1 MKGVIYCYHCVP
13 TGKKYIG
20 QTIDE
25 KTRKKKHKFDSK
37 NQDLKFYRAVRKYG
51 WKNFIYGVI
60 NEFDENI
67 LNEKEIFYIEKYDSF
82 ENGYNSTLGGEG
94 RRGYKLSQE
103 TKELISK
110 LQKGKPKNHG
120 KSVSAGLTGRKLSK
134 EHNEKIQKVLKENK
148 LGIFSMSHEELS
160 LAGKK
165 GGKIG
170 GIVGAKKQHK
180 QKWKCLVTGHISSP
194 CGLSSYQKAR
204 GIDKSMRVRI
214 E

>member
-25 KTRKKKHKFDSK
+25 KTRKKKHISDSK
-37 NQDLKFYRAVRKYG
+37 TQDLKFYRAVRKHG
-51 WKNFIYGVI
+51 WENFIYGI
-60 NEFDENI
+60 ISEFDENI
-67 LNEKEIFYIEKYDSF
+67 LNEKEMFYIEIYDSF

-94 RRGYKLSQE
+94 KRGYKLLQE

-110 LQKGKPKNHG
+110 ALKGKPMNHG

-134 EHNEKIQKVLKENK
+134 EHIEKIQKTLKENK
-148 LGIFSMSHEELS
+148 SSIYSMSHEELV

-170 GIVGAKKQHK
+170 GVKGAKKQHK
-180 QKWKCLVTGHISSP
+180 QKWKCLITGYISSP

-204 GIDKSMRVRI
+204 GIDKSMRVRL